1 MKNVTDVQ
9 EKQRILQSISTMAES
24 GWDFSSRW
32 LSDPYDL
39 KSSVIL
45 DMIPSDLNMI
55 MGLLE
60 SYLST
65 LSGRY
70 GRIDLLNYYQQVLK
84 DRK

>member
-1 MKNVTDVQ
+1 
-9 EKQRILQSISTMAES
+9 MAES

-32 LSDPYDL
+32 LSDQNDL
-39 KSSVIL
+39 KTSVITE
-45 DMIPSDLNMI
+45 MIPSDLNML

-65 LSGRY
+65 LSARY
-70 GRIDLLNYYQQVLK
+70 GRIDLLSTYQQILK